1 LPHDPGASHNDDD
14 QKLPSKIDS
23 IRVSGASRVNE
34 KVIDASGACRFDE
47 AFELGLRLTVR

>member
-1 LPHDPGASHNDDD
+1 LPHDTGASHNDDD